1 VPAADPEDPEHPQKL
16 NQFLISARSPPVHV
30 LWPACHKTVY
40 NRRSFSHLPVFQAIC
55 QRGYQSLGF
64 APIKAQ
70 KTTAF
75 HERKA
80 AMAGYRLE
88 NASRL
93 FQSAMRGGF
102 ILVAGLTMSSLAG
115 AALALPPNPQ
125 RAFEAQT
132 CAEAQA
138 RHAEAEAGSP
148 LISQAEN
155 AAVLAQAVAQMRR
168 LCGIPSQNLEKPWN
182 RPKPVPEGAILKGNV
197 SCRS

>member
-1 VPAADPEDPEHPQKL
+1 MV
-16 NQFLISARSPPVHV
+16 
-30 LWPACHKTVY
+30 
-40 NRRSFSHLPVFQAIC
+40 
-55 QRGYQSLGF
+55 
-64 APIKAQ
+64 
-70 KTTAF
+70 
-75 HERKA
+75 
-80 AMAGYRLE
+80 GYRLE
-88 NASRL
+88 NATQL

-102 ILVAGLTMSSLAG
+102 ILMAGLAMSSLAG
-115 AALALPPNPQ
+115 AALALPPDPQ

-168 LCGIPSQNLEKPWN
+168 LCGSETQNQDPEKSRN
-182 RPKPVPEGAILKGNV
+182 RPKHMPTGDMLKGNV